1 VTTLIAFRHNS
12 DEVKRDLSAMMG
24 AFKTLPPVIA
34 KRYLRSGMSRAIKPF
49 VPALKSATPKGPT
62 GNLRRSVKAI
72 TKFYDK
78 SASGAAVGIVGFGKG
93 GKKKNQKG
101 GHSTLVENG
110 TGQRVQKKTKRK
122 CGRMPAR
129 GMLAATLS
137 SNGQAILGAICAQMA
152 DALERAA
159 AKAAK

>member
-1 VTTLIAFRHNS
+1 MTTLIAFRHNS
-12 DEVKRDLSAMMG
+12 DEVRRDLSAMMG

-62 GNLRRSVKAI
+62 GNLRRSVKAS

-93 GKKKNQKG
+93 GK
-101 GHSTLVENG
+101 
-110 TGQRVQKKTKRK
+110 
-122 CGRMPAR
+122 
-129 GMLAATLS
+129 
-137 SNGQAILGAICAQMA
+137 
-152 DALERAA
+152 
-159 AKAAK
+159 